1 MKYSY
6 NIYIAIPLMALLTV
20 AQTSILPRF
29 PIFGFVPL
37 LPLLIVVAWGLL
49 RSPDEGILWAF
60 VAGFF
65 LDLFST
71 SPLGSQSLAMMG
83 AVTAVTTI
91 QRSLPASRFLI
102 PALLTA
108 VATLIFLFIY
118 LLLIRLAGFTIDWEL
133 ASQIPM
139 IALLHGFLAI
149 PVYWLALVINRR
161 LTPRR
166 VEV

>member
-6 NIYIAIPLMALLTV
+6 NIYIAIPLMAVLTILQTAVLPHFPILGVIPMLPLLTV
-20 AQTSILPRF
+20 I
-29 PIFGFVPL
+29 
-37 LPLLIVVAWGLL
+37 AWGLL
-49 RSPDEGILWAF
+49 RSRDEGLLWAF
-60 VAGFF
+60 IAGLF
-65 LDLFST
+65 LDMFSI
-71 SPLGSQSLAMMG
+71 SPLGSQSLAMMA
-83 AVTAVTTI
+83 AVAAVTTI

-108 VATLIFLFIY
+108 VATFIFLLTYF
-118 LLLIRLAGFTIDWEL
+118 LLIRLAGFVVDWAIINQVPL
-133 ASQIPM
+133 
-139 IALLHGFLAI
+139 IALLHGLMAV